1 MPLSIEEVKE
11 IERKR
16 GEKKD
21 KVIEFFKEQEKDD
34 GTTDFFS
41 SQQVSQRMDISV
53 KSATDI
59 LKDMNTKTL
68 VWPIEFINKG
78 QTTTMR
84 LWKVEE
90 RGFFYYGATFY
101 KRNRKK

>member
-11 IERKR
+11 IERKK
-16 GEKKD
+16 GEEKD
-21 KVIEFFKEQEKDD
+21 KVIEFFKKQEKED
-34 GTTDFFS
+34 GATDFFN
-41 SQQVSQRMDISV
+41 SQQVSQRIDISV

-59 LKDMNTKTL
+59 LKDMNAKTL

-84 LWKVEE
+84 LWKIEE
-90 RGFFYYGATFY
+90 KGTFYYGATFY
-101 KRNRKK
+101 ERNRKK